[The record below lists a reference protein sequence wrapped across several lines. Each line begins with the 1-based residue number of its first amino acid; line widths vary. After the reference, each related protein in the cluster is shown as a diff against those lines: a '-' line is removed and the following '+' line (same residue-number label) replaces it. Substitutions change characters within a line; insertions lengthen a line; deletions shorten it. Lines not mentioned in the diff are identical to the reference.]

1 MFPGPAHMP
10 HLRPGI
16 RPAKE
21 KAAPIKIGTAMMN
34 DTLRC
39 AVVDT
44 DEFGKIGKADDEIFG
59 RVVKPIGAAAPEHRV
74 IAPRIAMLLKLD
86 RRYERLPFECDQRM
100 IEAVDDPASHVPC
113 AEIGFQ
119 PVDCGRSYYQD
130 AARCAEP
137 VSACLTGSFQPG
149 LTKWHV

>member
-10 HLRPGI
+10 HLSPGI
-16 RPAKE
+16 RPTKE
-21 KAAPIKIGTAMMN
+21 EAAPVKIGTAMLN
-34 DTLRC
+34 DALRC

-44 DEFGKIGKADDEIFG
+44 DEFSEIGKADDEIFG
-59 RVVKPIGAAAPEHRV
+59 RTVKPIGAAAPERRL
-74 IAPRIAMLLKLD
+74 IAPRVAMLLELD
-86 RRYERLPFECDQRM
+86 RRYERLSFERDQRM
-100 IEAVDDPASHVPC
+100 IEAVDDPTPHVPC

-119 PVDCGRSYYQD
+119 PVDCGRSHDQD

-137 VSACLTGSFQPG
+137 VSTCLTGSFQPG